1 MALALIRAIAAN
13 CSGFFSGCIRL
24 RIFRAPA
31 SVWRLCD
38 GLLRAMAGRPG
49 QKGSSIR
56 VRRFIFHYRK
66 SAAGKWLAR
75 ARARRSSTESRT
87 KDDDEK
93 DSVGRLPLAKRRPE
107 WERMRMRIGPDSKH
121 V

>member
-49 QKGSSIR
+49 QKGSSI
-56 VRRFIFHYRK
+56 
-66 SAAGKWLAR
+66 S
-75 ARARRSSTESRT
+75 ARRSSTESST

-121 V
+121 VWRVL